1 MPFAFCPRD
10 PGSGVRLIHGPFECT
25 PGSCDPE
32 RSRSGAPPSIAG
44 ASSRMT
50 RPFTLA
56 CLLIGLAASTSGSA
70 SAVPSSQPFYLVP
83 STTTECQGIK
93 NCRGTKGP
101 WVNVPANGQ
110 ATYLFGCPQRIGFI
124 VAGTDALVSSTAIRV
139 WFDDGTGGRIGPL
152 VKPGA
157 APVLLFHAASDI
169 SRPGWFQPIIGCVS
183 LIPKNKRSTTSAYGG
198 VRPGSPGDLKAE
210 SIVPRVAADLGVQE
224 KRLACPRNE
233 RAVSSW
239 GAYGL
244 FTSNP
249 PDSSFDDAISIRT
262 VLRGRRVVARFHLN
276 RMFSV
281 LAPRPWVQIGA
292 VCEP

>member
-1 MPFAFCPRD
+1 MRPR
-10 PGSGVRLIHGPFECT
+10 
-25 PGSCDPE
+25 
-32 RSRSGAPPSIAG
+32 
-44 ASSRMT
+44 
-50 RPFTLA
+50 TLA
-56 CLLIGLAASTSGSA
+56 CCLVAVATSVPGAASA
-70 SAVPSSQPFYLVP
+70 APSSQPFYLVP

-93 NCRGTKGP
+93 NCLGTRGP
-101 WVNVPANGQ
+101 WVYVPASGE

-124 VAGTDALVSSTAIRV
+124 AAGTDARASSKAIRV

-157 APVLLFHAASDI
+157 SPVLLFHAASDNG
-169 SRPGWFQPIIGCVS
+169 RPGWFQPLVGCVS
-183 LIPKNKRSTTSAYGG
+183 LIPKNKRSTTSAYAG
-198 VRPGSPGDLKAE
+198 VPPGPLGELKSE
-210 SIVPRVAADLGVQE
+210 SIVPRVAADLGVQR

-239 GAYGL
+239 SAYGL

-249 PDSSFDDAISIRT
+249 PDSSFHDAISIRT
-262 VLRGRRVVARFHLN
+262 VLQGRRVVALFHFN

-281 LAPRPWVQIGA
+281 LAPRFWVQIGA